1 MKRKKPSLYDAEEQL
16 LQEHSVHFVEYL
28 QRKGVLEDAE
38 ISDEKIRK
46 AQKSRAK
53 KAYQNTEV
61 MLAQYR
67 LIVWTLECVP
77 GELAQELDV
86 PLRDVDSLVEK
97 LDLQSTLQ
105 NKRFEYRINA
115 MMKTRYLVDRIH
127 EALSVLKQKP
137 INGDQL
143 YAVIYTTYI
152 DPIERTHEDILEIL
166 NLSDRTYYRLRR
178 EAITIMSIRLWSAPS
193 EDTASWLE
201 VLTIIEIM
209 YKPD

>member
-1 MKRKKPSLYDAEEQL
+1 MKRKKPSLYDAEEQQ
-16 LQEHSVHFVEYL
+16 LQEHSTHFVEFL

-38 ISDEKIRK
+38 ISDDQIRK
-46 AQKSRAK
+46 AQKSRAR

-77 GELAQELDV
+77 GELAQELNTR
-86 PLRDVDSLVEK
+86 LKDVDSLVEK
-97 LDLQSTLQ
+97 LDLQATLQ
-105 NKRFEYRINA
+105 NKRFEYRVNA

-127 EALSVLKQKP
+127 EALSVIKQKP
-137 INGDQL
+137 VNGEQL

-152 DPIERTHEDILEIL
+152 DSTERTHDDILETL
-166 NLSDRTYYRLRR
+166 KMSDRTYYRLRR

-193 EDTASWLE
+193 EDTANWLE
-201 VLTIIEIM
+201 VLTIIENM
-209 YKPD
+209 YKSD